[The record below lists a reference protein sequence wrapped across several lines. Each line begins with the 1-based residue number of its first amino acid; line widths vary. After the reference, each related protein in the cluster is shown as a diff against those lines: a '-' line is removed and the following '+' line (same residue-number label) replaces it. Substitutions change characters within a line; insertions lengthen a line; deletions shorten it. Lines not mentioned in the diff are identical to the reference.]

1 MARKVSISVSID
13 YDMISRIGAISSNR
27 SKFIIDSIN
36 LRLSELK
43 LEDVLVIRR
52 HLESNPDK
60 IGTVIE
66 YVNTLK
72 RMLEDL

>member
-1 MARKVSISVSID
+1 MARKCSVSVSID
-13 YDMISRIGAISSNR
+13 YDMISRIDNISSNR
-27 SKFIIDSIN
+27 SKFIVDSIN

-43 LEDVLVIRR
+43 LEDVLVIKK
-52 HLESNPDK
+52 HLKSNPNK

-72 RMLEDL
+72 RMLEDI

>member
-13 YDMISRIGAISSNR
+13 YDMISRIDNISSNR
-27 SKFIIDSIN
+27 SKFIVDSIN

-43 LEDVLVIRR
+43 LEDVLVIKK
-52 HLESNPDK
+52 HLKSNPNK

-72 RMLEDL
+72 RMLEDI